1 MADNP
6 DARPPEGLIISVSDT
21 PHAPFIFYEIAPAFG
36 FTNGV
41 VNVTLSANR
50 TWIADGK
57 VLNEQVVVAYLR
69 ENVQA
74 ALSLRH
80 ALDSALLL
88 AAPPAQGSEGKAN

>member
-6 DARPPEGLIISVSDT
+6 DARPPEGLIIPVSDT

-50 TWIADGK
+50 YWVRAERPRARASG
-57 VLNEQVVVAYLR
+57 AR
-69 ENVQA
+69 RF
-74 ALSLRH
+74 LSGRRCEFSTIGPGQNLS
-80 ALDSALLL
+80 SARVE
-88 AAPPAQGSEGKAN
+88 P